1 MRWATIGSLFG
12 LCVVLWAQTSQR
24 SVWDGIYTE
33 QQARRGRSL
42 YQEHCADCHGEELEG
57 DAEAPAL
64 SGGTFLTNW
73 NGLTLGSLFQRI
85 RRDMPLNGNVG
96 KLGPAVSA
104 DILAYML
111 EVNRFPAGAAEL
123 SSSGIA
129 LDQIRFEAVKREQ
142 KR

>member
-1 MRWATIGSLFG
+1 MRWATIAAMFA
-12 LCVVLWAQTSQR
+12 LCVVLWAQASER
-24 SVWDGIYTE
+24 SVWDGVYSGE
-33 QQARRGRSL
+33 QAKRGGPL

-73 NGLTLGSLFQRI
+73 NGLKLGSLFQRI
-85 RRDMPLNGNVG
+85 RRDMPLNGDVG

-111 EVNRFPAGAAEL
+111 QFNRFPAGAADL